1 MKRKKQIAWVLTAIL
16 MVFCACTGSIYA
28 AGANCGGLEEKDVFY
43 PEKDDVIQ
51 DPALHWAVRAAMNI
65 TWEKRKLT
73 KEDVA
78 SSYVKYISYE
88 QSSHPENFTD
98 WKMPWYVESLDGLQ
112 YATSARQIDIGYT
125 AYKPGKR
132 IKDLSPI
139 SNLTQLD
146 QLFLKGDGIDD
157 ISDLKNLTN
166 LTSLWLNENKIQDI
180 SAVQGMKKLSQLSL
194 CGNKLT
200 DVQAAMDLP
209 KLRSLDL
216 SRNAIE
222 TLPEDM
228 SGLKNLISL
237 DLSDNPGITD
247 VSSVASVKTLQRLSL
262 VGDNAIKDIRPLANL
277 TSLDEEQTYLP
288 AGCSKK
294 DLFAAIAVNR
304 NMEEFSVSNMT
315 AADFNAVDKALES
328 YEKLTDEQKTY
339 IDSGKV
345 QAIRDNK
352 AKVEKGEEPDSYP
365 EYENNAPKT
374 PIFDRIEIKVV
385 NRKGVP
391 LEGVSFV
398 KEKKT
403 EYVDETENLTTDEN
417 GMLILKHKDWDAVYD
432 KIIIHPADGLKTDPG
447 EITYTVAYGGE
458 GGPTRVTG
466 TVNGKK
472 ATGLETLKFVLQE
485 DGEEE
490 ALENLSA
497 LVEKVQKT
505 AGEKEEFRYTS
516 ESWET
521 YEAILEKARN
531 MVKNQSGTAAQ
542 MNDVG
547 KKLQEAFDGL
557 QKVKHLTTIKLTI
570 RNKDGKHIGRAYKFQ
585 VRNTK
590 NHANAWNEYSDEKTG
605 IAYIPVSPGWTEGTV
620 WEIRA
625 CVQEPMDM
633 EPIMVTTAK
642 DGNQWYFKTIDGKP
656 ADVDFERTVS
666 VWTKGEKPDVGKVV
680 AVSLSETSYTYNGKV
695 RTPSVKAKDSAGNA
709 IPKSEYTVKYDSGR
723 KNVGQYKATITF
735 KGKYSGTY
743 YRTFRVLP
751 KGTKLKKVS
760 AGKKGFTAKWS
771 KQKTQTTG
779 YQVQYSQK
787 KNFKSSA
794 KTVTIRKTKTTAK
807 KVTGLKKKKTYYVRV
822 RTYKTVKISG
832 KKAKLVSAWS
842 SAKKVKT
849 K

>member
-65 TWEKRKLT
+65 TGEKRKLT

-98 WKMPWYVESLDGLQ
+98 WKMPWYVESLEGLQ

-132 IKDLSPI
+132 IMDLSPI
-139 SNLTQLD
+139 SGLTQLD

-166 LTSLWLNENKIQDI
+166 LTSLWLNENQIQDI
-180 SAVQGMKKLSQLSL
+180 AAVQGMKKLSQLSL
-194 CGNKLT
+194 CGNRLT

-216 SRNAIE
+216 SRNDIE

-237 DLSDNPGITD
+237 DLSDNPDITD

-262 VGDNAIKDIRPLANL
+262 VGDNAIKDIHPLANL

-315 AADFNAVDKALES
+315 AADFNAVEKALES

-352 AKVEKGEEPDSYP
+352 AKVEMGEEPDSYP
-365 EYENNAPKT
+365 QYENNAPKT

-516 ESWET
+516 ESWEN

-656 ADVDFERTVS
+656 ANVDFERTVS
-666 VWTKGEKPDVGKVV
+666 VWTKGEKPDVGKVA

-695 RTPSVKAKDSAGNA
+695 RTPSVKAKDSVGNA

-735 KGKYSGTY
+735 RGKYSGTY

-760 AGKKGFTAKWS
+760 AGKKSFTAKWS

-787 KNFKSSA
+787 KNFKNSA
-794 KTVTIRKTKTTAK
+794 KTVTIGKTKTTAK
-807 KVTGLKKKKTYYVRV
+807 KVAGLKKKKNYYVRI

>member
-1 MKRKKQIAWVLTAIL
+1 MKRKKQIAWILTAIL
-16 MVFCACTGSIYA
+16 MVVCACTGSIYA

-65 TWEKRKLT
+65 TGEKRKLT

-98 WKMPWYVESLDGLQ
+98 WKMPWYVESLEGLQ

-125 AYKPGKR
+125 AYKQGKK

-139 SNLTQLD
+139 SGLTQLD

-157 ISDLKNLTN
+157 ISALKNLTN
-166 LTSLWLNENKIQDI
+166 LTSLWLNENQIQDI

-228 SGLKNLISL
+228 SGLKSLISL
-237 DLSDNPGITD
+237 DLSDNLGITD

-288 AGCSKK
+288 TGYSKE

-432 KIIIHPADGLKTDPG
+432 KIIIHPADGTKTNPG
-447 EITYTVAYGGE
+447 EITYTVTYGGE

-490 ALENLSA
+490 ALKNLSA

-505 AGEKEEFRYTS
+505 AGEKEGFRYTS
-516 ESWET
+516 KSWES
-521 YEAILEKARN
+521 YEKILEKARN
-531 MVKNQSGTAAQ
+531 MVKNQSGTVAQ
-542 MNDVG
+542 MNDTV
-547 KKLQEAFDGL
+547 KKLQEAFEGL
-557 QKVKHLTTIKLTI
+557 QKEKHLTTIKLTI

-590 NHANAWNEYSDEKTG
+590 DHANAWNEYSDEETG
-605 IAYIPVSPGWTEGTV
+605 TAYISVSPGWTEGTV

-633 EPIMVTTAK
+633 EPITVTTAK
-642 DGNQWYFKTIDGKP
+642 DGNRWYFKTIDGKP

-666 VWTKGEKPDVGKVV
+666 VWTKDEKSDAGKVASV
-680 AVSLSETSYTYNGKV
+680 ALSEASYTYNGKV
-695 RTPSVKAKDSAGNA
+695 RTPFVKAKDSAGNM

-743 YRTFRVLP
+743 CKTFRILP

-771 KQKTQTTG
+771 RQKTQTTG

-787 KNFKSSA
+787 KNFKSGA
-794 KTVTIRKTKTTAK
+794 KTVTIGKTKTAAK
-807 KVTGLKKKKTYYVRV
+807 KVTGLKKKKTYYVRI

-832 KKAKLVSAWS
+832 KKANVVSAWS

>member
-1 MKRKKQIAWVLTAIL
+1 MKRKKQIAWILTAIW

-65 TWEKRKLT
+65 TGEKRKLT

-98 WKMPWYVESLDGLQ
+98 WKMPWYVESLEGLQ

-125 AYKPGKR
+125 ANKPGQKIR
-132 IKDLSPI
+132 DLSPI
-139 SNLTQLD
+139 SGLTQLD

-157 ISDLKNLTN
+157 ISALKNLTN
-166 LTSLWLNENKIQDI
+166 LTSLWLNENQIQDI

-209 KLRSLDL
+209 RLRSLDL

-247 VSSVASVKTLQRLSL
+247 VSSVSSVKTLQRLSL

-288 AGCSKK
+288 AGCSKT

-315 AADFNAVDKALES
+315 AADFNAVEKALES

-365 EYENNAPKT
+365 EYENNALKT

-391 LEGVSFV
+391 LEGIPFV

-417 GMLILKHKDWDAVYD
+417 GMLILKHKNWDAVYD
-432 KIIIHPADGLKTDPG
+432 KIIIHPADGTKTDPG
-447 EITYTVAYGGE
+447 EITYTVTYGGE

-497 LVEKVQKT
+497 LVEKVQKA
-505 AGEKEEFRYTS
+505 AGEKEGFRYTS
-516 ESWET
+516 ESWEN
-521 YEAILEKARN
+521 YEAILEKARS
-531 MVKNQSGTAAQ
+531 MVKNQSGTVAQ
-542 MNDVG
+542 MNDIG

-633 EPIMVTTAK
+633 EPITVTTAK
-642 DGNQWYFKTIDGKP
+642 DGNRWYFKTIDGKP

-666 VWTKGEKPDVGKVV
+666 VWTKDEKSDAGKV
-680 AVSLSETSYTYNGKV
+680 ASVSLSEASYTYNGKV
-695 RTPSVKAKDSAGNA
+695 RTPFVKVKDSAGNM

-743 YRTFRVLP
+743 CKTFRILP

-760 AGKKGFTAKWS
+760 AGKKSFTARWS

-779 YQVQYSQK
+779 YQVQYSLK
-787 KNFKSSA
+787 KSFKSGT
-794 KTVTIRKTKTTAK
+794 KTATIGKAKTTAK

>member
-1 MKRKKQIAWVLTAIL
+1 MKRKKQIAWILTAIL
-16 MVFCACTGSIYA
+16 MVVCACTGSIYA

-65 TWEKRKLT
+65 TGEKRKLT

-98 WKMPWYVESLDGLQ
+98 WKMPWYVESLEGLQ

-125 AYKPGKR
+125 AYKQGKR

-139 SNLTQLD
+139 SGLTQLD

-157 ISDLKNLTN
+157 ISALKNLTN
-166 LTSLWLNENKIQDI
+166 LTSLWLNENQIQDI

-194 CGNKLT
+194 CGNRLT

-288 AGCSKK
+288 AGCSKT

-315 AADFNAVDKALES
+315 SADLNAVEKALES
-328 YEKLTDEQKTY
+328 YEKLTEEQKTY
-339 IDSGKV
+339 IDKGKV
-345 QAIRDNK
+345 QAIRNNK
-352 AKVEKGEEPDSYP
+352 AKVEKDETPDSYP

-432 KIIIHPADGLKTDPG
+432 KIIIHPADGTKTDPG
-447 EITYTVAYGGE
+447 EIAYTVTYGGE

-490 ALENLSA
+490 ALKNLSA

-505 AGEKEEFRYTS
+505 AGEKEGFRYTS
-516 ESWET
+516 ESWES
-521 YEAILEKARN
+521 YEKILEKARN
-531 MVKNQSGTAAQ
+531 MVKNQSGTVAQ
-542 MNDVG
+542 MNDTV
-547 KKLQEAFDGL
+547 KKLQEAFEGL
-557 QKVKHLTTIKLTI
+557 QKEKHLTTIKLTI

-590 NHANAWNEYSDEKTG
+590 DHANAWNEYSDEETG
-605 IAYIPVSPGWTEGTV
+605 TAYISVSPGWTEGTV

-633 EPIMVTTAK
+633 EPITVTTAK
-642 DGNQWYFKTIDGKP
+642 DGNRWYFKTIDGKP

-666 VWTKGEKPDVGKVV
+666 VWTKDEKSDAGKVASV
-680 AVSLSETSYTYNGKV
+680 ALSEASYTYNGKV
-695 RTPSVKAKDSAGNA
+695 RTPFVKAKDSAGNM

-743 YRTFRVLP
+743 CKTFRILP

-760 AGKKGFTAKWS
+760 AGKKSFTAKWS
-771 KQKTQTTG
+771 RQKTQTTG

-787 KNFKSSA
+787 KNFKSGA
-794 KTVTIRKTKTTAK
+794 KTVTIGKTKTTAK

-832 KKAKLVSAWS
+832 KKANVVSAWS

>member
-65 TWEKRKLT
+65 TGEKRKLT

-98 WKMPWYVESLDGLQ
+98 WKLPWYVESLEGLQ

-166 LTSLWLNENKIQDI
+166 LTSLWLNENQIQDI
-180 SAVQGMKKLSQLSL
+180 AAVQGMKKLSQLSL
-194 CGNKLT
+194 CGNRLT

-262 VGDNAIKDIRPLANL
+262 VGDNSIKDIRPLANL

-288 AGCSKK
+288 AGCSKE

-490 ALENLSA
+490 ALKNLSA

-505 AGEKEEFRYTS
+505 AGEKEGFRYTS
-516 ESWET
+516 ESWEN
-521 YEAILEKARN
+521 YEAILEKAQN
-531 MVKNQSGTAAQ
+531 MAKNQSGTAAQ

-557 QKVKHLTTIKLTI
+557 QKVKHLTTIKVTI

-633 EPIMVTTAK
+633 EPIMVTAAK
-642 DGNQWYFKTIDGKP
+642 DGNQWYFKTIDEKT

-666 VWTKGEKPDVGKVV
+666 VWTKGEKPNVEKVAAV
-680 AVSLSETSYTYNGKV
+680 ALSGTSYTYNGKV

-760 AGKKGFTAKWS
+760 AGKKSFTAKWS

-794 KTVTIRKTKTTAK
+794 KTTTIGKTKTTAK

>member
-1 MKRKKQIAWVLTAIL
+1 MKRKKQIAWILTAIL
-16 MVFCACTGSIYA
+16 MVVCACTGSIYA

-65 TWEKRKLT
+65 TGEKRKLT

-98 WKMPWYVESLDGLQ
+98 WKMPWYVESLEGLQ

-125 AYKPGKR
+125 AYKQGKR

-139 SNLTQLD
+139 SGLTQLD

-157 ISDLKNLTN
+157 ISALKNLTN
-166 LTSLWLNENKIQDI
+166 LTSLWLNENQIQDI

-194 CGNKLT
+194 CGNRLT

-288 AGCSKK
+288 AGCSKT

-315 AADFNAVDKALES
+315 SADLNAVEKALES
-328 YEKLTDEQKTY
+328 YEKLTEEQKTY
-339 IDSGKV
+339 IDKGKV
-345 QAIRDNK
+345 QAIRNNK
-352 AKVEKGEEPDSYP
+352 AKVEKGETPDSYP

-417 GMLILKHKDWDAVYD
+417 GMLILKHKDLDAVYD
-432 KIIIHPADGLKTDPG
+432 KIIIHPADGTKTDPG
-447 EITYTVAYGGE
+447 EITYTVTYGGE

-490 ALENLSA
+490 ALKNLSA

-505 AGEKEEFRYTS
+505 AGEKEGFRYTS
-516 ESWET
+516 ESWES
-521 YEAILEKARN
+521 YEKILEKARN
-531 MVKNQSGTAAQ
+531 MVKNQSGTVAQ
-542 MNDVG
+542 MNDTV
-547 KKLQEAFDGL
+547 KKLQEAFEGL
-557 QKVKHLTTIKLTI
+557 QKEKHLTTIKLTI

-590 NHANAWNEYSDEKTG
+590 DHANAWNEYSDEETG
-605 IAYIPVSPGWTEGTV
+605 TAYISVSPGWTEGTV

-633 EPIMVTTAK
+633 EPITVTTAK
-642 DGNQWYFKTIDGKP
+642 DGNRWYFKTIDGKP

-666 VWTKGEKPDVGKVV
+666 VWTKDEKSDAGKVASV
-680 AVSLSETSYTYNGKV
+680 ALSEASYTYNGKV
-695 RTPSVKAKDSAGNA
+695 RTPFVKAKDSAGNM

-743 YRTFRVLP
+743 CKTFRILP

-771 KQKTQTTG
+771 RQKTQTTG

-787 KNFKSSA
+787 KNFKSGA
-794 KTVTIRKTKTTAK
+794 KTVTIGKTKTTAK
-807 KVTGLKKKKTYYVRV
+807 KVTGLKKKKTYYVRI

-832 KKAKLVSAWS
+832 KKANVVSAWS

>member
-1 MKRKKQIAWVLTAIL
+1 MKRKKQIAWILTAIL
-16 MVFCACTGSIYA
+16 MVVCACTGSIYA

-65 TWEKRKLT
+65 TGEKRKLT

-98 WKMPWYVESLDGLQ
+98 WKMPWYVESLEGLQ

-125 AYKPGKR
+125 AYKQGKR

-139 SNLTQLD
+139 SGLTQLD

-157 ISDLKNLTN
+157 ISALKNLTN
-166 LTSLWLNENKIQDI
+166 LTSLWLNENQIQDI

-288 AGCSKK
+288 TGCSKT

-315 AADFNAVDKALES
+315 SADLNAVEKALES
-328 YEKLTDEQKTY
+328 YEKLTEEQKTY
-339 IDSGKV
+339 IDKGKV
-345 QAIRDNK
+345 QAIRNNK
-352 AKVEKGEEPDSYP
+352 AKVEKGETPDSYP

-432 KIIIHPADGLKTDPG
+432 KIIIHPADGTKTDPG
-447 EITYTVAYGGE
+447 EITYTVTYGGE

-490 ALENLSA
+490 ALKNLSA
-497 LVEKVQKT
+497 LVEKIQKT
-505 AGEKEEFRYTS
+505 AGEKEGFRYTS
-516 ESWET
+516 ESWES
-521 YEAILEKARN
+521 YEKILEKARN
-531 MVKNQSGTAAQ
+531 MVKNQSGTVAQ
-542 MNDVG
+542 MNDTV
-547 KKLQEAFDGL
+547 KKLQEAFEGL
-557 QKVKHLTTIKLTI
+557 QKEKHLTTIKLTI

-590 NHANAWNEYSDEKTG
+590 DHANAWNEYSDEETG
-605 IAYIPVSPGWTEGTV
+605 TAYISVSPGWTEGTV

-633 EPIMVTTAK
+633 EPITVTTAK
-642 DGNQWYFKTIDGKP
+642 DGNRWYFKTIDGKP

-666 VWTKGEKPDVGKVV
+666 VWTKDEKSDAGKVASV
-680 AVSLSETSYTYNGKV
+680 ALSEASYTYNGKV
-695 RTPSVKAKDSAGNA
+695 RTPFVKAKDSAGNM

-743 YRTFRVLP
+743 CKTFRILP

-760 AGKKGFTAKWS
+760 AGKKSFTAKWS
-771 KQKTQTTG
+771 RQKTQTTG

-787 KNFKSSA
+787 KNFKSGA
-794 KTVTIRKTKTTAK
+794 KTVTIGKTKTTAK

-832 KKAKLVSAWS
+832 KKANVVSAWS

>member
-1 MKRKKQIAWVLTAIL
+1 MKRKKQIAWILTAIL

-65 TWEKRKLT
+65 TGEKRKLT

-98 WKMPWYVESLDGLQ
+98 WKMPWYVESLEGLQ

-125 AYKPGKR
+125 AYKSGKR
-132 IKDLSPI
+132 IRDLSPI
-139 SNLTQLD
+139 SGLTQLD

-157 ISDLKNLTN
+157 ISALKNLTN
-166 LTSLWLNENKIQDI
+166 LTSLWLNENQIQDI

-288 AGCSKK
+288 AGCSKT

-315 AADFNAVDKALES
+315 SADLNAVEKALES
-328 YEKLTDEQKTY
+328 YEKLTEEQKTY
-339 IDSGKV
+339 IDKGKV
-345 QAIRDNK
+345 QAIRNNK
-352 AKVEKGEEPDSYP
+352 AKVEKGETPDSYP

-505 AGEKEEFRYTS
+505 AGEKEGFRYTS
-516 ESWET
+516 ESWEN
-521 YEAILEKARN
+521 YEAILEKARS
-531 MVKNQSGTAAQ
+531 MVKNQSGTVAQ
-542 MNDVG
+542 MNDIG

-633 EPIMVTTAK
+633 EPITVTTAK
-642 DGNQWYFKTIDGKP
+642 DGNQWYFKTIDGKA
-656 ADVDFERTVS
+656 ADVDLERTVS
-666 VWTKGEKPDVGKVV
+666 VWTKGEKPDAGKVTSV
-680 AVSLSETSYTYNGKV
+680 ALSEASYTYNGKV

-709 IPKSEYTVKYDSGR
+709 VPKSEYTVKYDSGR

-743 YRTFRVLP
+743 CKTFRILP

-760 AGKKGFTAKWS
+760 AGKKSFTAKWS
-771 KQKTQTTG
+771 RQKTQTTG

-787 KNFKSSA
+787 KNFKSGA
-794 KTVTIRKTKTTAK
+794 KTVTIGKTKTTAK
-807 KVTGLKKKKTYYVRV
+807 KVTGLKKKKTYYVRI

-832 KKAKLVSAWS
+832 KKANVVSAWS

>member
-1 MKRKKQIAWVLTAIL
+1 MKRKKQIAWILTAIL
-16 MVFCACTGSIYA
+16 MVVCACTGSIYA

-65 TWEKRKLT
+65 TGEKRKLT

-98 WKMPWYVESLDGLQ
+98 WKMPWYVESLEGLQ

-125 AYKPGKR
+125 AYKQGKR

-139 SNLTQLD
+139 SGLTQLD

-157 ISDLKNLTN
+157 ISALKNLTN
-166 LTSLWLNENKIQDI
+166 LTSLWLNENQIQDI

-247 VSSVASVKTLQRLSL
+247 VCSVASVKTLQRLSL

-288 AGCSKK
+288 AGCSKT

-315 AADFNAVDKALES
+315 SADLNAVEKALES
-328 YEKLTDEQKTY
+328 YEKLTEEQKTY
-339 IDSGKV
+339 IDKGKV
-345 QAIRDNK
+345 QAIRNNK
-352 AKVEKGEEPDSYP
+352 AKVEKGETPDSYP

-432 KIIIHPADGLKTDPG
+432 KIIIHPADGTKTDPG

-490 ALENLSA
+490 ALKNLSA

-505 AGEKEEFRYTS
+505 AGEKEGFRYTS
-516 ESWET
+516 ESWES
-521 YEAILEKARN
+521 YEKILEKARN
-531 MVKNQSGTAAQ
+531 MVKNQSGTVAQ
-542 MNDVG
+542 MNDTV
-547 KKLQEAFDGL
+547 KKLQEAFEGL
-557 QKVKHLTTIKLTI
+557 QKEKHLTTIKLTI

-590 NHANAWNEYSDEKTG
+590 NHANAWNEYSDEETG
-605 IAYIPVSPGWTEGTV
+605 TAYISVSPGWTEGTV

-633 EPIMVTTAK
+633 EPITVTTAK
-642 DGNQWYFKTIDGKP
+642 DGNRWYFKTIDGKP

-666 VWTKGEKPDVGKVV
+666 VWTKDEKSDAGKVASV
-680 AVSLSETSYTYNGKV
+680 ALSEASYTYNGKV

-709 IPKSEYTVKYDSGR
+709 VPKSEYTVKYDSGR

-743 YRTFRVLP
+743 CKTFRILP

-771 KQKTQTTG
+771 RQKTQTTG

-787 KNFKSSA
+787 KNFKSGA
-794 KTVTIRKTKTTAK
+794 KTVTIGKTKTAAK
-807 KVTGLKKKKTYYVRV
+807 KVTGLKKKKTYYVRI

-832 KKAKLVSAWS
+832 KKANVVSAWS

>member
-1 MKRKKQIAWVLTAIL
+1 MKRKKQIAWILTAIL

-65 TWEKRKLT
+65 TGEKRKLT

-98 WKMPWYVESLDGLQ
+98 WKMPWYVESLEGLQ

-125 AYKPGKR
+125 AYKQGKR

-139 SNLTQLD
+139 SGLTQLD

-157 ISDLKNLTN
+157 ISALKNLTN
-166 LTSLWLNENKIQDI
+166 LTSLWLNENQIQDI

-288 AGCSKK
+288 AGCSKT

-315 AADFNAVDKALES
+315 SADLNAVEKALES
-328 YEKLTDEQKTY
+328 YEKLTEEQKTY
-339 IDSGKV
+339 IDKGKV
-345 QAIRDNK
+345 QAIRNNK
-352 AKVEKGEEPDSYP
+352 AKVEKGETPDSYP

-417 GMLILKHKDWDAVYD
+417 GMLILKHKNWDAVYD
-432 KIIIHPADGLKTDPG
+432 KIIIHPADGTKTDPG
-447 EITYTVAYGGE
+447 EITYTVTYGGE

-490 ALENLSA
+490 ALKNLSA

-505 AGEKEEFRYTS
+505 AGEKEGFRYTS
-516 ESWET
+516 ESWES
-521 YEAILEKARN
+521 YEKILEKARN
-531 MVKNQSGTAAQ
+531 MVKNQSGTVAQ
-542 MNDVG
+542 MNDTG
-547 KKLQEAFDGL
+547 KKLQEAFEGL
-557 QKVKHLTTIKLTI
+557 QKEKHLTTIKLTI

-590 NHANAWNEYSDEKTG
+590 DHANAWNEYSDEETG
-605 IAYIPVSPGWTEGTV
+605 IAYISVSPGWTEGTV

-633 EPIMVTTAK
+633 EPITVTTAK
-642 DGNQWYFKTIDGKP
+642 DGNRWYFKTIDGKP

-666 VWTKGEKPDVGKVV
+666 VWTKDEKSDAGKVASV
-680 AVSLSETSYTYNGKV
+680 ALSEASYTYNGKV
-695 RTPSVKAKDSAGNA
+695 RTPFVKAKDSAGNM

-743 YRTFRVLP
+743 CKTFRILP

-760 AGKKGFTAKWS
+760 AGKKSFTAKWS
-771 KQKTQTTG
+771 RQKTQTTG

-787 KNFKSSA
+787 KNFKSGA
-794 KTVTIRKTKTTAK
+794 KTVTIGKTKTTAK
-807 KVTGLKKKKTYYVRV
+807 KVTGLKKKKTYYVRI

>member
-1 MKRKKQIAWVLTAIL
+1 MKRKKQIAWILTAIL
-16 MVFCACTGSIYA
+16 MVVCACTGSIYA

-65 TWEKRKLT
+65 TGEKRKLT

-98 WKMPWYVESLDGLQ
+98 WKMPWYVESLEGLQ

-125 AYKPGKR
+125 ANKPGQKIR
-132 IKDLSPI
+132 DLSPI
-139 SNLTQLD
+139 SGLTQLD

-157 ISDLKNLTN
+157 ISALKNLTN
-166 LTSLWLNENKIQDI
+166 LTSLWLNENQIQDI

-209 KLRSLDL
+209 RLRSLDL

-288 AGCSKK
+288 AGCSKT

-315 AADFNAVDKALES
+315 AADFNAVEKALES

-391 LEGVSFV
+391 LEGIPFV

-417 GMLILKHKDWDAVYD
+417 GMLILKHKNWDAVYD
-432 KIIIHPADGLKTDPG
+432 KIIIHPADGTKTDPG
-447 EITYTVAYGGE
+447 EITYTVTYGGE

-497 LVEKVQKT
+497 LVEKVQKA
-505 AGEKEEFRYTS
+505 AGEKEGFRYTS
-516 ESWET
+516 ESWEN
-521 YEAILEKARN
+521 YEAILEKARS
-531 MVKNQSGTAAQ
+531 MVKNQSGTVAQ
-542 MNDVG
+542 MNDIG

-633 EPIMVTTAK
+633 EPITVTTAK
-642 DGNQWYFKTIDGKP
+642 DGNRWYFKTIDGKP

-666 VWTKGEKPDVGKVV
+666 VWTKDEKSDAGKV
-680 AVSLSETSYTYNGKV
+680 ASVSLSEASYTYNGKV
-695 RTPSVKAKDSAGNA
+695 RTPFVKAKDSAGNM

-743 YRTFRVLP
+743 CKTFRILP

-760 AGKKGFTAKWS
+760 AGKKSFTAKWS
-771 KQKTQTTG
+771 RQKTQTTG

-787 KNFKSSA
+787 KNFKSGA
-794 KTVTIRKTKTTAK
+794 KTVTIGKTKTTAK
-807 KVTGLKKKKTYYVRV
+807 KVTGLKKKKTYYVRI

-832 KKAKLVSAWS
+832 KKANVVSAWS

>member
-65 TWEKRKLT
+65 TGEKRKLT

-98 WKMPWYVESLDGLQ
+98 WKLPWYVESLEGLQ

-166 LTSLWLNENKIQDI
+166 LTSLWLNENQIQDI
-180 SAVQGMKKLSQLSL
+180 AAVQGMKKLSQLSL
-194 CGNKLT
+194 CGNRLT

-262 VGDNAIKDIRPLANL
+262 VGDNSIKDIRPLANL

-315 AADFNAVDKALES
+315 AADFNAVEKALES

-352 AKVEKGEEPDSYP
+352 AKVEMGEEPDSYP
-365 EYENNAPKT
+365 QYENNAPKT

-516 ESWET
+516 ESWEN

-542 MNDVG
+542 MNDIG

-656 ADVDFERTVS
+656 ANVDFERTVS
-666 VWTKGEKPDVGKVV
+666 VWTKGEKPDVGKVA

-695 RTPSVKAKDSAGNA
+695 RTPSVKAKDSVGNA

-735 KGKYSGTY
+735 RGKYSGTY

-760 AGKKGFTAKWS
+760 AGKKSFTAKWS

-787 KNFKSSA
+787 KNFKNSA
-794 KTVTIRKTKTTAK
+794 KTVTIGKTKTTAK
-807 KVTGLKKKKTYYVRV
+807 KVAGLKKKKNYYVRI

>member
-65 TWEKRKLT
+65 TGEKRKLT

-625 CVQEPMDM
+625 CVQEPMNM

-656 ADVDFERTVS
+656 ADVEFERTVS

>member
-1 MKRKKQIAWVLTAIL
+1 MKRKKQIAWILTAIL
-16 MVFCACTGSIYA
+16 MVVCACTGSIYA

-65 TWEKRKLT
+65 TGEKRKLT
-73 KEDVA
+73 REDVA

-98 WKMPWYVESLDGLQ
+98 WKMPWYVESLEGLQ

-125 AYKPGKR
+125 AYKQGKR

-139 SNLTQLD
+139 SGLTQLD

-157 ISDLKNLTN
+157 ISALKNLTN
-166 LTSLWLNENKIQDI
+166 LTSLWLNENQIQDI

-194 CGNKLT
+194 CGNRLT

-288 AGCSKK
+288 AGCSKT

-315 AADFNAVDKALES
+315 SADLNAVEKALES
-328 YEKLTDEQKTY
+328 YEKLTEEQKTY
-339 IDSGKV
+339 IDKGKV
-345 QAIRDNK
+345 QAIRNNK
-352 AKVEKGEEPDSYP
+352 AKVEKGETPDSYP

-432 KIIIHPADGLKTDPG
+432 KIIIHPADGTKTDPG
-447 EITYTVAYGGE
+447 EITYTVTYGGE

-497 LVEKVQKT
+497 LVEKVQKA
-505 AGEKEEFRYTS
+505 AGEKEGFRYTS
-516 ESWET
+516 ESWEN
-521 YEAILEKARN
+521 YEAILEKARS
-531 MVKNQSGTAAQ
+531 MVKNQSGTVAQ
-542 MNDVG
+542 MNDIV
-547 KKLQEAFDGL
+547 KKLQEAFEGL
-557 QKVKHLTTIKLTI
+557 QKEKHLTTIKLTI

-590 NHANAWNEYSDEKTG
+590 DHANAWNEYSDEETG
-605 IAYIPVSPGWTEGTV
+605 TAYISVSPGWTEGTV

-633 EPIMVTTAK
+633 EPITVTTAK
-642 DGNQWYFKTIDGKP
+642 DGNRWYFKTIDGKP

-666 VWTKGEKPDVGKVV
+666 VWTKDEKSDAGKVASV
-680 AVSLSETSYTYNGKV
+680 ALSEASYTYNGKV
-695 RTPSVKAKDSAGNA
+695 RTPFVKAKDSAGNM

-743 YRTFRVLP
+743 CKTFRILP

-760 AGKKGFTAKWS
+760 AGKKSFTARWS

-779 YQVQYSQK
+779 YQVQYSLK
-787 KNFKSSA
+787 KSFKSGT
-794 KTVTIRKTKTTAK
+794 KTATIGKAKTTAK

>member
-1 MKRKKQIAWVLTAIL
+1 MKRKKQIAWILTAIL
-16 MVFCACTGSIYA
+16 MVVCACTGSIYA

-65 TWEKRKLT
+65 TGEKRKLT

-98 WKMPWYVESLDGLQ
+98 WKMPWYVESLEGLQ

-125 AYKPGKR
+125 AYKQGKR

-139 SNLTQLD
+139 SGLTQLD

-157 ISDLKNLTN
+157 ISALKNLTN
-166 LTSLWLNENKIQDI
+166 LTSLWLNENQIQDI

-288 AGCSKK
+288 AGCSKT

-315 AADFNAVDKALES
+315 SADLNAVEKALES
-328 YEKLTDEQKTY
+328 YEKLTEEQKTY
-339 IDSGKV
+339 IDKGKV
-345 QAIRDNK
+345 QAIRNNK
-352 AKVEKGEEPDSYP
+352 AKVEKGETPDSYP

-417 GMLILKHKDWDAVYD
+417 GMLILKHKNWDAVYD
-432 KIIIHPADGLKTDPG
+432 KIIIHTADGTKTDPG
-447 EITYTVAYGGE
+447 EITYTVTYGGE

-490 ALENLSA
+490 ALKNLSA
-497 LVEKVQKT
+497 LVKKVQKT
-505 AGEKEEFRYTS
+505 AGEKEGFRYTS
-516 ESWET
+516 ESWES
-521 YEAILEKARN
+521 YEKILEKARN
-531 MVKNQSGTAAQ
+531 MVKNQSGTVAQ
-542 MNDVG
+542 MNDTV
-547 KKLQEAFDGL
+547 KKLQEAFEGL
-557 QKVKHLTTIKLTI
+557 QKEKHLTTIKLTI
-570 RNKDGKHIGRAYKFQ
+570 RNKDEKHIGRAYKFQ

-590 NHANAWNEYSDEKTG
+590 DHANAWNEYSDEETG
-605 IAYIPVSPGWTEGTV
+605 TAYISVSPGWTEGTV

-633 EPIMVTTAK
+633 EPITVTTAK
-642 DGNQWYFKTIDGKP
+642 DGNRWYFKTIDGKP

-666 VWTKGEKPDVGKVV
+666 VWTKDEKSDAGKVASV
-680 AVSLSETSYTYNGKV
+680 ALSEASYTYNGKV
-695 RTPSVKAKDSAGNA
+695 RTPFVKAKDSAGNM

-743 YRTFRVLP
+743 CKAFRILP

-760 AGKKGFTAKWS
+760 AGKKSFTAKWS
-771 KQKTQTTG
+771 RQKTQTTG

-787 KNFKSSA
+787 KNFKSGA
-794 KTVTIRKTKTTAK
+794 KTVTIGKTKTTAK

-832 KKAKLVSAWS
+832 KKANVVSAWS

>member
-1 MKRKKQIAWVLTAIL
+1 MKRKKQIAWILTAIL

-65 TWEKRKLT
+65 TGEKRKLT

-98 WKMPWYVESLDGLQ
+98 WKMPWYVESLEGLQ

-125 AYKPGKR
+125 AYKQGKR

-139 SNLTQLD
+139 SGLTQLD
-146 QLFLKGDGIDD
+146 ELFLKGDGIDD
-157 ISDLKNLTN
+157 ISALKNLTN
-166 LTSLWLNENKIQDI
+166 LTSLWLNENQIQDI

-277 TSLDEEQTYLP
+277 TSLHEEQTYLP
-288 AGCSKK
+288 AGCSKT

-315 AADFNAVDKALES
+315 SADLNAVEKALES
-328 YEKLTDEQKTY
+328 YEKLTEEQKTY
-339 IDSGKV
+339 IDKGKV
-345 QAIRDNK
+345 QAIRNNK
-352 AKVEKGEEPDSYP
+352 AKVEKGETPDSYP

-432 KIIIHPADGLKTDPG
+432 KIIIHPADGTKTDPG
-447 EITYTVAYGGE
+447 EITYTVTYGGE

-490 ALENLSA
+490 ALKNLSA

-505 AGEKEEFRYTS
+505 AGEKEGFRYTS
-516 ESWET
+516 ESWES
-521 YEAILEKARN
+521 YEKILEKARN
-531 MVKNQSGTAAQ
+531 MVKNQSGTVAQ
-542 MNDVG
+542 MNDIG

-666 VWTKGEKPDVGKVV
+666 VWTKGEKPDAGKVASV
-680 AVSLSETSYTYNGKV
+680 ALSGTSYTYNGKV
-695 RTPSVKAKDSAGNA
+695 RTPSVKAKDSSGNA
-709 IPKSEYTVKYDSGR
+709 IPKSGYTVKYDSGR

-743 YRTFRVLP
+743 CKTFRILP

-760 AGKKGFTAKWS
+760 AGKKSFTAKWS
-771 KQKTQTTG
+771 RQKTQITG

-787 KNFKSSA
+787 KNFKSGA
-794 KTVTIRKTKTTAK
+794 KTVTIGKTKTTAK
-807 KVTGLKKKKTYYVRV
+807 KVTGLKKKKTYYVRI

-832 KKAKLVSAWS
+832 KKANVVSAWS

>member
-1 MKRKKQIAWVLTAIL
+1 MKRKKQIAWILTAIL
-16 MVFCACTGSIYA
+16 MVVCACTGSIYA

-65 TWEKRKLT
+65 TGEKRKLT

-98 WKMPWYVESLDGLQ
+98 WKMPWYVESLEGLQ

-125 AYKPGKR
+125 AYKQGKR

-139 SNLTQLD
+139 SGLTQLD

-166 LTSLWLNENKIQDI
+166 LTSLWLNENQIQDI

-288 AGCSKK
+288 AGCSKT

-315 AADFNAVDKALES
+315 SADLNAVEKALES
-328 YEKLTDEQKTY
+328 YEKLTEEQKTY
-339 IDSGKV
+339 IDKGKV
-345 QAIRDNK
+345 QAIRNNK
-352 AKVEKGEEPDSYP
+352 AKVEKGETPDSYP

-391 LEGVSFV
+391 LEGIPFV

-432 KIIIHPADGLKTDPG
+432 KIIIHPADGTKTDPG
-447 EITYTVAYGGE
+447 EITYTVTYGGE

-505 AGEKEEFRYTS
+505 AGEKEGFRYTS
-516 ESWET
+516 ESWEN
-521 YEAILEKARN
+521 YEAILEKARS
-531 MVKNQSGTAAQ
+531 MVKNQSGTVAQ
-542 MNDVG
+542 MNDIG

-590 NHANAWNEYSDEKTG
+590 NHANAWNEYSDEKMG

-666 VWTKGEKPDVGKVV
+666 VWTKGEKPDEGKVASV
-680 AVSLSETSYTYNGKV
+680 ALSGTSYTYNGKV
-695 RTPSVKAKDSAGNA
+695 RTPFVKAKDSSGNA

-743 YRTFRVLP
+743 CKTFRILP

-760 AGKKGFTAKWS
+760 AGKKSFTAKWS
-771 KQKTQTTG
+771 RQKTQTTG

-787 KNFKSSA
+787 KNFKSGA
-794 KTVTIRKTKTTAK
+794 KTVTIGKTKTTAK
-807 KVTGLKKKKTYYVRV
+807 KVTGLKKKKTYYVRI

-832 KKAKLVSAWS
+832 KKANVVSAWS

>member
-1 MKRKKQIAWVLTAIL
+1 MKRKKQIAWILTAIL
-16 MVFCACTGSIYA
+16 MVVCACTGSIYA

-65 TWEKRKLT
+65 TGEKRKLT

-98 WKMPWYVESLDGLQ
+98 WKMPWYVESLEGLQ

-125 AYKPGKR
+125 AYKQGKR

-139 SNLTQLD
+139 SGLTQLD

-157 ISDLKNLTN
+157 ISALKNLTN
-166 LTSLWLNENKIQDI
+166 LTSLWLNENQIQDI

-194 CGNKLT
+194 CGNRLT

-216 SRNAIE
+216 SQNAIE

-237 DLSDNPGITD
+237 NLSDNPGITD
-247 VSSVASVKTLQRLSL
+247 VSSVASVKTLQRFSL

-288 AGCSKK
+288 AGCSKT

-315 AADFNAVDKALES
+315 SADLNAVEKALES
-328 YEKLTDEQKTY
+328 YEKLTEEQKTY
-339 IDSGKV
+339 IDKGKV
-345 QAIRDNK
+345 QAIRNNK
-352 AKVEKGEEPDSYP
+352 AKVEKGETPDSYP

-432 KIIIHPADGLKTDPG
+432 KIIIHPADGTKTDPG
-447 EITYTVAYGGE
+447 EITYTVTYGGE

-490 ALENLSA
+490 ALKNLSA

-505 AGEKEEFRYTS
+505 AGEKEGFRYTS
-516 ESWET
+516 ESWES
-521 YEAILEKARN
+521 YEKILEKARN
-531 MVKNQSGTAAQ
+531 MVKNQSGTVAQ
-542 MNDVG
+542 MNDTV
-547 KKLQEAFDGL
+547 KKLQEAFEGL
-557 QKVKHLTTIKLTI
+557 QKEKHLTTIKLTI

-590 NHANAWNEYSDEKTG
+590 DYANAWNEYSDEETG
-605 IAYIPVSPGWTEGTV
+605 TAYISVSPGWTEGTV

-633 EPIMVTTAK
+633 EPITVTTAK
-642 DGNQWYFKTIDGKP
+642 DGNRWYFKTIDGKP

-666 VWTKGEKPDVGKVV
+666 VWTKDEKSDAGKVASV
-680 AVSLSETSYTYNGKV
+680 ALSEASYTYNGKV
-695 RTPSVKAKDSAGNA
+695 RTPFVKAKDSAGNM

-743 YRTFRVLP
+743 CKTFRILP

-760 AGKKGFTAKWS
+760 AGKKSFTAKWS
-771 KQKTQTTG
+771 RQKTQTTG

-787 KNFKSSA
+787 KNFKSGA
-794 KTVTIRKTKTTAK
+794 KTVTIGKTKTTAK
-807 KVTGLKKKKTYYVRV
+807 KVTGLKKKKTYYVRI

-832 KKAKLVSAWS
+832 KKANVVSAWS

>member
-65 TWEKRKLT
+65 TGEKRKLT

-98 WKMPWYVESLDGLQ
+98 WKMPWYVENLDGLQ

-132 IKDLSPI
+132 IEDLSPI

-166 LTSLWLNENKIQDI
+166 LTSLWLNENQIQDI
-180 SAVQGMKKLSQLSL
+180 AAVQGMKKLSQLSL
-194 CGNKLT
+194 CGNRLT

-216 SRNAIE
+216 SRNDIE

-237 DLSDNPGITD
+237 DLSDNPDITD

-262 VGDNAIKDIRPLANL
+262 VGDNAIKDIHPLANL

-315 AADFNAVDKALES
+315 AADFNAVEKALES

-352 AKVEKGEEPDSYP
+352 AKVEMGEEPDSYP
-365 EYENNAPKT
+365 QYENNAPKT

-516 ESWET
+516 ESWEN

-542 MNDVG
+542 MNDIG

-656 ADVDFERTVS
+656 ANVDFERTVS
-666 VWTKGEKPDVGKVV
+666 VWTKGEKPDVGKVA

-695 RTPSVKAKDSAGNA
+695 RTPSVKAKDSVGNA

-735 KGKYSGTY
+735 RGKYSGTY

-760 AGKKGFTAKWS
+760 AGKKSFTAKWS

-787 KNFKSSA
+787 KNFKNSA
-794 KTVTIRKTKTTAK
+794 KTVTIGKTKTTAK
-807 KVTGLKKKKTYYVRV
+807 KVAGLKKKKNYYVRI

>member
-1 MKRKKQIAWVLTAIL
+1 MKRKKQIAWILTAIL
-16 MVFCACTGSIYA
+16 MVVCACTGSIYA

-65 TWEKRKLT
+65 TGEKRKLT

-98 WKMPWYVESLDGLQ
+98 WKMPWYVESLEGLQ

-125 AYKPGKR
+125 AYKQGKR

-139 SNLTQLD
+139 SGLTQLD

-157 ISDLKNLTN
+157 ISALKNLTN
-166 LTSLWLNENKIQDI
+166 LTSLWLNENQIQDI

-194 CGNKLT
+194 CGNRLT

-288 AGCSKK
+288 AGCSKT

-315 AADFNAVDKALES
+315 SADLNAVEKALES
-328 YEKLTDEQKTY
+328 YEKLTEEQKTY
-339 IDSGKV
+339 IDKGKV
-345 QAIRDNK
+345 QAIRNNK
-352 AKVEKGEEPDSYP
+352 AKVEKGETPDSYP

-403 EYVDETENLTTDEN
+403 EYVDETENLTADEN

-432 KIIIHPADGLKTDPG
+432 KIIIHPADGTKTDPG
-447 EITYTVAYGGE
+447 EITYTVTYGGE

-490 ALENLSA
+490 ALKNLSA

-505 AGEKEEFRYTS
+505 AGEKEGFRYTS
-516 ESWET
+516 ESWES
-521 YEAILEKARN
+521 YEKILEKARN
-531 MVKNQSGTAAQ
+531 MVKNQSGTVAQ
-542 MNDVG
+542 MNDTV
-547 KKLQEAFDGL
+547 KKLQEAFEGL
-557 QKVKHLTTIKLTI
+557 QKEKHLTTIKLTI

-590 NHANAWNEYSDEKTG
+590 DHANAWNEYSDEETG
-605 IAYIPVSPGWTEGTV
+605 TAYISVSPGWTEGTV

-633 EPIMVTTAK
+633 EPITVTTAK
-642 DGNQWYFKTIDGKP
+642 DGNRWYFKTIDGKP

-666 VWTKGEKPDVGKVV
+666 VWTKDEKSDAGKVASV
-680 AVSLSETSYTYNGKV
+680 ALSEASYTYNGKV
-695 RTPSVKAKDSAGNA
+695 RTPFVKAKDSAGNM

-743 YRTFRVLP
+743 CKTFRILP

-760 AGKKGFTAKWS
+760 AGKKSFTARWS

-779 YQVQYSQK
+779 YQVQYSLK
-787 KNFKSSA
+787 KSFKSGT
-794 KTVTIRKTKTTAK
+794 KTATIGKAKTTAK

-832 KKAKLVSAWS
+832 KKANVVSAWS

>member
-1 MKRKKQIAWVLTAIL
+1 MKRKKQIAWILTAIL

-51 DPALHWAVRAAMNI
+51 DLALHWAVRAAMNI
-65 TWEKRKLT
+65 TGEKRKLT

-98 WKMPWYVESLDGLQ
+98 WKMPWYVESLEGLQ

-125 AYKPGKR
+125 ANKPGKR

-166 LTSLWLNENKIQDI
+166 LTSLWLNENQIQDI
-180 SAVQGMKKLSQLSL
+180 SAVRGMKKLSQLSL

-209 KLRSLDL
+209 RLRSLDL

-228 SGLKNLISL
+228 SGLKSLISL

-247 VSSVASVKTLQRLSL
+247 VSSVSSVKSLQRLSL

-288 AGCSKK
+288 SGCSKA

-315 AADFNAVDKALES
+315 AADFNAVEKALDS

-339 IDSGKV
+339 IDSGKI

-352 AKVEKGEEPDSYP
+352 EKVEKGEEPDSYP
-365 EYENNAPKT
+365 QYENNAPKT

-391 LEGVSFV
+391 LEGVPFV

-403 EYVDETENLTTDEN
+403 EYVDEKENITTDEN

-447 EITYTVAYGGE
+447 EITYTVAYGEE

-490 ALENLSA
+490 ALKNLAA
-497 LVEKVQKT
+497 LVENVQKT

-521 YEAILEKARN
+521 YKAILAKAQN
-531 MVKNQSGTAAQ
+531 MVKNQSGTVAQ
-542 MNDVG
+542 IDEAG

-590 NHANAWNEYSDEKTG
+590 NHANAWNEYSDEETG
-605 IAYIPVSPGWTEGTV
+605 TAYIPVSPGWAEGTV

-633 EPIMVTTAK
+633 EPITVTTAK
-642 DGNQWYFKTIDGKP
+642 DGNQWYFKTIDGKT

-666 VWTKGEKPDVGKVV
+666 VWTKGENPDAGKVTSV
-680 AVSLSETSYTYNGKV
+680 ALSGTSYTYNGKV
-695 RTPSVKAKDSAGNA
+695 RTPSVSAKDSAGNA

-723 KNVGQYKATITF
+723 KNVGQYKVTITF

-743 YRTFRVLP
+743 YRTFRILP

-760 AGKKGFTAKWS
+760 AGKKCFTVKWS

-779 YQVQYSQK
+779 YQVQYSLK
-787 KNFKSSA
+787 KNFKSGA
-794 KTVTIRKTKTTAK
+794 KTATIGKTKTTAK
-807 KVTGLKKKKTYYVRV
+807 KVTRLKKKKTYYVRI
-822 RTYKTVKISG
+822 RTYKTVKKSG
-832 KKAKLVSAWS
+832 KKTKLVSAWS

>member
-1 MKRKKQIAWVLTAIL
+1 MKRKKQIAWILTAIL
-16 MVFCACTGSIYA
+16 MVVCACTGSIYA

-65 TWEKRKLT
+65 TGEKRKLT

-98 WKMPWYVESLDGLQ
+98 WKMPWYVESLEGLQ

-125 AYKPGKR
+125 AYKQGKR

-139 SNLTQLD
+139 SGLTQLD

-157 ISDLKNLTN
+157 ISALKNLTN
-166 LTSLWLNENKIQDI
+166 LTSLWLNENQIQDI
-180 SAVQGMKKLSQLSL
+180 TAVQGMKKLSQLSL
-194 CGNKLT
+194 CGNRLT

-288 AGCSKK
+288 AGCSKT

-315 AADFNAVDKALES
+315 SADLNAVEKALES
-328 YEKLTDEQKTY
+328 YEKLTEEQKTY
-339 IDSGKV
+339 IDKGKV
-345 QAIRDNK
+345 QAIRNNK
-352 AKVEKGEEPDSYP
+352 AKVEKGETPDSYP

-432 KIIIHPADGLKTDPG
+432 KIIIHPADGTKTDPG
-447 EITYTVAYGGE
+447 EITYTVTYGGE

-490 ALENLSA
+490 ALKNLSA

-505 AGEKEEFRYTS
+505 AGEKEGFRYTS
-516 ESWET
+516 ESWES
-521 YEAILEKARN
+521 YEKILEKARN
-531 MVKNQSGTAAQ
+531 MVKNQSGTVAQ
-542 MNDVG
+542 MNDTV
-547 KKLQEAFDGL
+547 KKLQEAFEGL
-557 QKVKHLTTIKLTI
+557 QKEKHLTTIKLTI

-590 NHANAWNEYSDEKTG
+590 DHANAWNEYSDEETG
-605 IAYIPVSPGWTEGTV
+605 TAYISVSPGWTEGTV

-633 EPIMVTTAK
+633 EPITVTTAK
-642 DGNQWYFKTIDGKP
+642 DGNRWYFKTIDGKP

-666 VWTKGEKPDVGKVV
+666 VWTKDEKSDAGKVASV
-680 AVSLSETSYTYNGKV
+680 ALSEASYTYNGKV
-695 RTPSVKAKDSAGNA
+695 RTPFVKAKDSAGNM

-743 YRTFRVLP
+743 CKTFRILP

-760 AGKKGFTAKWS
+760 AGKKSFTAKWS
-771 KQKTQTTG
+771 RQKTQTTG

-787 KNFKSSA
+787 KNFKSGA
-794 KTVTIRKTKTTAK
+794 KTVTIGKTKTTAK

-832 KKAKLVSAWS
+832 KKANVVSAWS

>member
-1 MKRKKQIAWVLTAIL
+1 
-16 MVFCACTGSIYA
+16 MVVCACTGSIYA

-65 TWEKRKLT
+65 TGEKRKLT

-98 WKMPWYVESLDGLQ
+98 WKMPWYVESLEGLQ

-125 AYKPGKR
+125 AYKQGKR

-139 SNLTQLD
+139 SGLTQLD

-157 ISDLKNLTN
+157 ISALKNLTN
-166 LTSLWLNENKIQDI
+166 LTSLWLNENQIQDI

-288 AGCSKK
+288 AGYSKT

-315 AADFNAVDKALES
+315 SADLNAVEKALES
-328 YEKLTDEQKTY
+328 YEKLTEEQKTY
-339 IDSGKV
+339 IDKGKV
-345 QAIRDNK
+345 QAIRNNK
-352 AKVEKGEEPDSYP
+352 AKVEKGETPDSYP

-417 GMLILKHKDWDAVYD
+417 GMLILKHKNWDAVYD
-432 KIIIHPADGLKTDPG
+432 KIIIHPADGTKTDPG
-447 EITYTVAYGGE
+447 EITYTVTYGGE

-490 ALENLSA
+490 ALKNLSA

-505 AGEKEEFRYTS
+505 AGEKEGFRYTS
-516 ESWET
+516 ESWES
-521 YEAILEKARN
+521 YEKILEKARN
-531 MVKNQSGTAAQ
+531 MVKNQSGTVAQ
-542 MNDVG
+542 MNDTV
-547 KKLQEAFDGL
+547 KKLQEAFEGL
-557 QKVKHLTTIKLTI
+557 QKEKHLTTIKLTI

-590 NHANAWNEYSDEKTG
+590 DHANAWNEYSDEETG
-605 IAYIPVSPGWTEGTV
+605 TAYISVSPGWTEGTV

-633 EPIMVTTAK
+633 EPITVTTAK
-642 DGNQWYFKTIDGKP
+642 DGNRWYFKTIDGKP

-666 VWTKGEKPDVGKVV
+666 VWTKDEKSDAGKV
-680 AVSLSETSYTYNGKV
+680 ASVSLSEASYTYNGKV
-695 RTPSVKAKDSAGNA
+695 RTPFVKAKDSAGNM

-743 YRTFRVLP
+743 CKTFRILP

-760 AGKKGFTAKWS
+760 AGKKSFTAKWS
-771 KQKTQTTG
+771 RQKTQTTG

-787 KNFKSSA
+787 KNFKSGA
-794 KTVTIRKTKTTAK
+794 KTVTIGKTKTTAK
-807 KVTGLKKKKTYYVRV
+807 KVTGLKKKKTYYVRI

-832 KKAKLVSAWS
+832 KKANVVSAWS

>member
-1 MKRKKQIAWVLTAIL
+1 MKRKKQIAWILTAIL

-65 TWEKRKLT
+65 TGEKRKLT

-98 WKMPWYVESLDGLQ
+98 WKMPWYVESLEGLQ

-125 AYKPGKR
+125 AYKSGKR
-132 IKDLSPI
+132 IRDLSPI
-139 SNLTQLD
+139 SGLTQLD

-157 ISDLKNLTN
+157 ISALKNLTN
-166 LTSLWLNENKIQDI
+166 LTSLWLNENQIQDI

-209 KLRSLDL
+209 KLQSLDL

-288 AGCSKK
+288 AGCSKT

-315 AADFNAVDKALES
+315 SADLNAVEKALES
-328 YEKLTDEQKTY
+328 YEKLTEEQKTY
-339 IDSGKV
+339 IDKGKV
-345 QAIRDNK
+345 QAIRNNK
-352 AKVEKGEEPDSYP
+352 AKVEKGETPDSYP

-391 LEGVSFV
+391 LEGIPFV

-505 AGEKEEFRYTS
+505 AGEKEGFRYTS
-516 ESWET
+516 ESWEN
-521 YEAILEKARN
+521 YEAILEKARS
-531 MVKNQSGTAAQ
+531 MVKNQSGTVAQ
-542 MNDVG
+542 MNDIG

-590 NHANAWNEYSDEKTG
+590 NHANAWNEHSDEKTG

-633 EPIMVTTAK
+633 EPITVTTAK
-642 DGNQWYFKTIDGKP
+642 DGNQWYFKTIDGKA
-656 ADVDFERTVS
+656 ADVDLERTVS
-666 VWTKGEKPDVGKVV
+666 VWTKGEKPDAGKVA

-709 IPKSEYTVKYDSGR
+709 VPKSEYTVKYDSGR

-743 YRTFRVLP
+743 CKTFRILP

-771 KQKTQTTG
+771 RQKTQTTG

-787 KNFKSSA
+787 KNFKSGA
-794 KTVTIRKTKTTAK
+794 KTVTIGKTKTTAK
-807 KVTGLKKKKTYYVRV
+807 KVTGLKKKKTYYVRI

-832 KKAKLVSAWS
+832 KKANVVSAWS

>member
-1 MKRKKQIAWVLTAIL
+1 MKRKKQIAWILTAIL

-65 TWEKRKLT
+65 TGEKRKLT
-73 KEDVA
+73 KEDVT

-98 WKMPWYVESLDGLQ
+98 WKMPWYVESLEGLQ

-125 AYKPGKR
+125 AYKQGKR

-139 SNLTQLD
+139 SGLTQLD

-157 ISDLKNLTN
+157 ISALKNLTN
-166 LTSLWLNENKIQDI
+166 LTSLWLNENQIQDI

-288 AGCSKK
+288 AGCSKT

-315 AADFNAVDKALES
+315 SADLNAVEKALES
-328 YEKLTDEQKTY
+328 YEKLTEEQKTY
-339 IDSGKV
+339 IDKGKV
-345 QAIRDNK
+345 QAIRNNK
-352 AKVEKGEEPDSYP
+352 AKVEKGETPDSYP

-447 EITYTVAYGGE
+447 EINYTVAYGGE

-505 AGEKEEFRYTS
+505 AGEKEGFRYTS
-516 ESWET
+516 ESWEN
-521 YEAILEKARN
+521 YEAILEKARS
-531 MVKNQSGTAAQ
+531 MVKNQSGTVAQ
-542 MNDVG
+542 MNDIG
-547 KKLQEAFDGL
+547 KKLQEAFGGL

-570 RNKDGKHIGRAYKFQ
+570 RNKEGKHIGRAYKFQ

-590 NHANAWNEYSDEKTG
+590 DHANAWNEYSDEETG
-605 IAYIPVSPGWTEGTV
+605 TAYISVSPGWTEGTV

-633 EPIMVTTAK
+633 EPITVTTAK
-642 DGNQWYFKTIDGKP
+642 DGNRWYFKTIDGKL

-666 VWTKGEKPDVGKVV
+666 VWTKDEKSDAGKVD

-709 IPKSEYTVKYDSGR
+709 VPKSEYTVKYDSGR

-771 KQKTQTTG
+771 RQKTQTTG

-787 KNFKSSA
+787 KNFKSGA
-794 KTVTIRKTKTTAK
+794 KTVTIGKTKTTAK
-807 KVTGLKKKKTYYVRV
+807 KVTGLKKKKTYYVRI

>member
-65 TWEKRKLT
+65 TGEKRKLT

-98 WKMPWYVESLDGLQ
+98 WKMPWYVENLDGLQ

-132 IKDLSPI
+132 IEDLSPI

-166 LTSLWLNENKIQDI
+166 LTSLWLNENQIQDI
-180 SAVQGMKKLSQLSL
+180 AAVQGMKKLSQLSL
-194 CGNKLT
+194 CGNRLT

-216 SRNAIE
+216 SRNDIE

-237 DLSDNPGITD
+237 DLSDNPDITD

-262 VGDNAIKDIRPLANL
+262 VGDNAIKDIHPLANL

-315 AADFNAVDKALES
+315 AADFNAVEKALES

-352 AKVEKGEEPDSYP
+352 AKVEMGEEPDSYP
-365 EYENNAPKT
+365 QYENNAPKT

-516 ESWET
+516 ESWEN

-656 ADVDFERTVS
+656 ANVDFERTVS
-666 VWTKGEKPDVGKVV
+666 VWTKGEKPDVGKVA

-695 RTPSVKAKDSAGNA
+695 RTPSVKAKDSVGNA

-735 KGKYSGTY
+735 RGKYSGTY

-760 AGKKGFTAKWS
+760 AGKKSFTAKWS

-787 KNFKSSA
+787 KNFKNSA
-794 KTVTIRKTKTTAK
+794 KTVTIGKTKTTAK
-807 KVTGLKKKKTYYVRV
+807 KVAGLKKKKNYYVRI

>member
-1 MKRKKQIAWVLTAIL
+1 MKRKKQIAWILTAIL
-16 MVFCACTGSIYA
+16 MVVCACTGSIYA

-65 TWEKRKLT
+65 TGEKRKLT

-98 WKMPWYVESLDGLQ
+98 WKMPWYVESLEGLQ

-125 AYKPGKR
+125 AYKQGKR

-139 SNLTQLD
+139 SGLTQLD

-157 ISDLKNLTN
+157 ISALKNLTN
-166 LTSLWLNENKIQDI
+166 LTSLWLNENQIQDI

-288 AGCSKK
+288 TGCSKT

-315 AADFNAVDKALES
+315 SADLNAVEKALES
-328 YEKLTDEQKTY
+328 YEKLTEEQKTY
-339 IDSGKV
+339 IDKGKV
-345 QAIRDNK
+345 QAIRNNK
-352 AKVEKGEEPDSYP
+352 AKVEKGETPDSYP

-417 GMLILKHKDWDAVYD
+417 GMLILKHKNWDAVYD
-432 KIIIHPADGLKTDPG
+432 KIIIHPADGTKTDPG
-447 EITYTVAYGGE
+447 EITYTVTYGGE

-490 ALENLSA
+490 ALKNLSA

-505 AGEKEEFRYTS
+505 AGEKEGFRYTS
-516 ESWET
+516 ESWES
-521 YEAILEKARN
+521 YEKILEKARN
-531 MVKNQSGTAAQ
+531 MVKNQSGTVAQ
-542 MNDVG
+542 MNDTVR
-547 KKLQEAFDGL
+547 KLQEAFEGL
-557 QKVKHLTTIKLTI
+557 QKEKHLTTIKLTI

-590 NHANAWNEYSDEKTG
+590 DYANAWNEYSDEETG
-605 IAYIPVSPGWTEGTV
+605 TAYISVSPGWMEGTV

-633 EPIMVTTAK
+633 EPITVTTAK
-642 DGNQWYFKTIDGKP
+642 DGNRWYFKTIDGKA

-666 VWTKGEKPDVGKVV
+666 VWTKDEKSDAGKVASV
-680 AVSLSETSYTYNGKV
+680 ALSEASYTYNGKV
-695 RTPSVKAKDSAGNA
+695 RTPFVKAKDSAGNM

-743 YRTFRVLP
+743 CKTFRILP

-771 KQKTQTTG
+771 RQKTQTTG

-787 KNFKSSA
+787 KNFKSGA
-794 KTVTIRKTKTTAK
+794 KTVTIGKTKTTAK

-832 KKAKLVSAWS
+832 KKANVVSAWS

>member
-1 MKRKKQIAWVLTAIL
+1 MKRKKQIAWILTAIL

-65 TWEKRKLT
+65 TGEKRKLT

-98 WKMPWYVESLDGLQ
+98 WKMPWYVESLEGLQ

-132 IKDLSPI
+132 IMDLSPI
-139 SNLTQLD
+139 SGLTQLD

-166 LTSLWLNENKIQDI
+166 LTSLWLNENQIQDI
-180 SAVQGMKKLSQLSL
+180 SAVRGMKKLSQLSL

-209 KLRSLDL
+209 RLRSLDL

-228 SGLKNLISL
+228 SGLKSLISL

-247 VSSVASVKTLQRLSL
+247 VSSVSSVKSLQRLSL

-288 AGCSKK
+288 SGCSKA

-315 AADFNAVDKALES
+315 AADFNAVEKALDS

-339 IDSGKV
+339 IDSGKI

-352 AKVEKGEEPDSYP
+352 EKVEKGEKPDSYP
-365 EYENNAPKT
+365 QYENNAPKT

-391 LEGVSFV
+391 LEGVPFV

-403 EYVDETENLTTDEN
+403 EYVDEKENITTDEN

-472 ATGLETLKFVLQE
+472 ATGLEMLKFVLQE

-490 ALENLSA
+490 ALKNLAA
-497 LVEKVQKT
+497 LVENVQKT

-521 YEAILEKARN
+521 YKAILAKAQN
-531 MVKNQSGTAAQ
+531 MVKNQSGTVAQ
-542 MNDVG
+542 IDEAG

-557 QKVKHLTTIKLTI
+557 RKVKHLTAIKLTI

-590 NHANAWNEYSDEKTG
+590 NPANAWNEYSDEETG
-605 IAYIPVSPGWTEGTV
+605 TAYIPVSPGWTEGTV

-633 EPIMVTTAK
+633 EPITVTTAK
-642 DGNQWYFKTIDGKP
+642 DGNQWYFKTIDGKT

-666 VWTKGEKPDVGKVV
+666 VWTKGENPDAGKVTSV
-680 AVSLSETSYTYNGKV
+680 ALSGTSYTYNGKV

-723 KNVGQYKATITF
+723 KNVGQYKVTITF

-743 YRTFRVLP
+743 HRTFRILP

-760 AGKKGFTAKWS
+760 AGKKCFTVKWS

-779 YQVQYSQK
+779 YQVQYSLK
-787 KNFKSSA
+787 KNFKSGA
-794 KTVTIRKTKTTAK
+794 KTTTIGKTKTTAK
-807 KVTGLKKKKTYYVRV
+807 KVTRLKKKKTYYVRI

-832 KKAKLVSAWS
+832 KKTKLVSAWS
-842 SAKKVKT
+842 SVKKVKT

>member
-1 MKRKKQIAWVLTAIL
+1 MKRKKQIARVLTAIL

-65 TWEKRKLT
+65 TGEKRKLT

-98 WKMPWYVESLDGLQ
+98 WKMPWYVENLDGLQ

-132 IKDLSPI
+132 IEDLSPI

-166 LTSLWLNENKIQDI
+166 LTSLWLNENQIQDI
-180 SAVQGMKKLSQLSL
+180 AAVQGMKKLSQLSL
-194 CGNKLT
+194 CGNRLT

-216 SRNAIE
+216 SRNDIE

-237 DLSDNPGITD
+237 DLSDNPDITD

-262 VGDNAIKDIRPLANL
+262 VGDNAIKDIHPLANL

-315 AADFNAVDKALES
+315 AADFNAVEKALES

-352 AKVEKGEEPDSYP
+352 AKVEMGEEPDSYP
-365 EYENNAPKT
+365 QYENNAPKT

-516 ESWET
+516 ESWEN

-531 MVKNQSGTAAQ
+531 MVKNQSGTVAQ
-542 MNDVG
+542 MNDIG

-642 DGNQWYFKTIDGKP
+642 DGNQWYFKTIDGKS

-666 VWTKGEKPDVGKVV
+666 VWTKGEKPDAGKVASV
-680 AVSLSETSYTYNGKV
+680 ALSGTSYTYNGKV
-695 RTPSVKAKDSAGNA
+695 RTPSVEAKDSAGNA

-760 AGKKGFTAKWS
+760 AGKKSFTAKWS

-794 KTVTIRKTKTTAK
+794 KTTTIGKTKTTAK
-807 KVTGLKKKKTYYVRV
+807 KVTGLKKKKAYYVRV

>member
-1 MKRKKQIAWVLTAIL
+1 MKRKKQIAWILTAIL

-65 TWEKRKLT
+65 TGEKRKLT

-98 WKMPWYVESLDGLQ
+98 WKMPWYVESLEGLQ

-125 AYKPGKR
+125 AYKQGKR

-139 SNLTQLD
+139 SGLTQLD

-157 ISDLKNLTN
+157 ISALKNLTN
-166 LTSLWLNENKIQDI
+166 LTSLWLNENQIQDI

-237 DLSDNPGITD
+237 NLSDNPGITD

-288 AGCSKK
+288 AGCSKT

-315 AADFNAVDKALES
+315 SADLNAVEKALES
-328 YEKLTDEQKTY
+328 YEKLTEEQKTY
-339 IDSGKV
+339 IDKGKV
-345 QAIRDNK
+345 QAIRNNK
-352 AKVEKGEEPDSYP
+352 AKVEKGETPDSYP

-417 GMLILKHKDWDAVYD
+417 GMLILKHKNWDAVYD
-432 KIIIHPADGLKTDPG
+432 KIIIHPADGTKTDPG
-447 EITYTVAYGGE
+447 EITYTVTYGGE

-490 ALENLSA
+490 ALKNLSA

-505 AGEKEEFRYTS
+505 AGEKEGFRYTS
-516 ESWET
+516 GSWES
-521 YEAILEKARN
+521 YEKILEKARN
-531 MVKNQSGTAAQ
+531 MVKNQSGTVAQ
-542 MNDVG
+542 MNDTV
-547 KKLQEAFDGL
+547 KKLQEAFEGL
-557 QKVKHLTTIKLTI
+557 QKEKHLTTIKLTI

-590 NHANAWNEYSDEKTG
+590 DHANAWNEYSDEETG
-605 IAYIPVSPGWTEGTV
+605 TAYISVSPGWTEGTV

-633 EPIMVTTAK
+633 EPITVTTAK
-642 DGNQWYFKTIDGKP
+642 DGNRWYFKTIDGKP

-666 VWTKGEKPDVGKVV
+666 VWTKDEKSDAGKVASV
-680 AVSLSETSYTYNGKV
+680 ALSEASYTYNGKV
-695 RTPSVKAKDSAGNA
+695 RTPFVKAKDSAGNM

-743 YRTFRVLP
+743 CKTFRILP

-760 AGKKGFTAKWS
+760 AGKKSFTAKWS
-771 KQKTQTTG
+771 RQKTQTTG

-787 KNFKSSA
+787 KNFKSGA
-794 KTVTIRKTKTTAK
+794 KTVTIGKTKTTAK

-832 KKAKLVSAWS
+832 KKANVVSAWS

>member
-1 MKRKKQIAWVLTAIL
+1 MKRKKQIAWILTAIL
-16 MVFCACTGSIYA
+16 MVVCACTGSIYA

-65 TWEKRKLT
+65 TGEKRKLT
-73 KEDVA
+73 KADVA

-98 WKMPWYVESLDGLQ
+98 WKMPWYVESLEGLQ

-125 AYKPGKR
+125 AYKQGKR

-139 SNLTQLD
+139 SGLTQLD

-157 ISDLKNLTN
+157 ISALKNLTN
-166 LTSLWLNENKIQDI
+166 LTSLWLNENQIQDI

-194 CGNKLT
+194 CGNRLT

-288 AGCSKK
+288 AGCSKT

-315 AADFNAVDKALES
+315 SADLNAVEKALES
-328 YEKLTDEQKTY
+328 YEKLTEEQKTY
-339 IDSGKV
+339 IDKGKV
-345 QAIRDNK
+345 QAIRNNK
-352 AKVEKGEEPDSYP
+352 AKVEKGETPDSYP

-417 GMLILKHKDWDAVYD
+417 GMLILKHKNWDAVYD
-432 KIIIHPADGLKTDPG
+432 KIIIHPADGTKTDPG
-447 EITYTVAYGGE
+447 EITYTVTYGGE

-490 ALENLSA
+490 ALKNLSA

-505 AGEKEEFRYTS
+505 AGEKEGFRYTS
-516 ESWET
+516 ESWES
-521 YEAILEKARN
+521 YEKILEKARN
-531 MVKNQSGTAAQ
+531 MVKNQSGTVAQ
-542 MNDVG
+542 MNDTV
-547 KKLQEAFDGL
+547 KKLQEAFEGL
-557 QKVKHLTTIKLTI
+557 QKEKHLTTIKLTI

-590 NHANAWNEYSDEKTG
+590 DHANAWNEYSDEETG
-605 IAYIPVSPGWTEGTV
+605 TAYISVSPGWTEGTV

-633 EPIMVTTAK
+633 EPITVTTAK
-642 DGNQWYFKTIDGKP
+642 DGNRWYFKTIDGKP

-666 VWTKGEKPDVGKVV
+666 VWTKDEKSDAGKVASV
-680 AVSLSETSYTYNGKV
+680 ALSEASYTYNGKV
-695 RTPSVKAKDSAGNA
+695 RTPFVKAKDSAGNM

-743 YRTFRVLP
+743 CKTFRILP

-760 AGKKGFTAKWS
+760 AGKKSFTARWS

-779 YQVQYSQK
+779 YQVQYSLK
-787 KNFKSSA
+787 KSFKSGT
-794 KTVTIRKTKTTAK
+794 KTVTIGKTKTTAK
-807 KVTGLKKKKTYYVRV
+807 KVTGLKKKKTYYVRI

>member
-65 TWEKRKLT
+65 TGEKRKLT

>member
-65 TWEKRKLT
+65 TGEKRKLT

-315 AADFNAVDKALES
+315 AADFNAVEKALES

-352 AKVEKGEEPDSYP
+352 AKVEMGEEPDSYP
-365 EYENNAPKT
+365 QYENNAPKT

-417 GMLILKHKDWDAVYD
+417 GMLILKHKDWDAIYD

-585 VRNTK
+585 MRNTK

-680 AVSLSETSYTYNGKV
+680 AVSLSEISYTYNGKV

-794 KTVTIRKTKTTAK
+794 KTVTIGKTKTTAK

>member
-1 MKRKKQIAWVLTAIL
+1 MKRKKQIAWILTAIL
-16 MVFCACTGSIYA
+16 MVVCACTGSIYA

-65 TWEKRKLT
+65 TGEKRKLT

-98 WKMPWYVESLDGLQ
+98 WKMPWYVESLEGLQ

-125 AYKPGKR
+125 AYKQGKR

-139 SNLTQLD
+139 SGLTQLD

-157 ISDLKNLTN
+157 ISALKNLTN
-166 LTSLWLNENKIQDI
+166 LTSLWLNENQIQDI

-194 CGNKLT
+194 CGNRLT

-288 AGCSKK
+288 AGCSKT

-315 AADFNAVDKALES
+315 SADLNAVEKALES
-328 YEKLTDEQKTY
+328 YEKLTEEQKTY
-339 IDSGKV
+339 IDKGKV
-345 QAIRDNK
+345 QAIRNNK
-352 AKVEKGEEPDSYP
+352 AKVEKGETPDSYP

-432 KIIIHPADGLKTDPG
+432 KIIIHPADGTKTDPG
-447 EITYTVAYGGE
+447 EITYTVTYGGE

-490 ALENLSA
+490 ALKNLSA

-505 AGEKEEFRYTS
+505 AGEKEGFRYTS
-516 ESWET
+516 ESWES
-521 YEAILEKARN
+521 YEKILEKARN
-531 MVKNQSGTAAQ
+531 MVKNQSGTVAQ
-542 MNDVG
+542 MNDTV
-547 KKLQEAFDGL
+547 KKLQEAFEGL
-557 QKVKHLTTIKLTI
+557 QKEKHLTTIKLTI

-590 NHANAWNEYSDEKTG
+590 DHANAWNEYSDEETG
-605 IAYIPVSPGWTEGTV
+605 TAYISVSPGWTEGTV

-633 EPIMVTTAK
+633 EPITVTTAK
-642 DGNQWYFKTIDGKP
+642 DGNRWYFKTIDGKP

-666 VWTKGEKPDVGKVV
+666 VWTKDEKSDAGKVASV
-680 AVSLSETSYTYNGKV
+680 ALSEASYTYNGKV
-695 RTPSVKAKDSAGNA
+695 RTPFVKAKDSAGNM

-743 YRTFRVLP
+743 CKTFRILP

-760 AGKKGFTAKWS
+760 AGKKSFTAKWS
-771 KQKTQTTG
+771 RQKTQTTG

-787 KNFKSSA
+787 KNFKSGA
-794 KTVTIRKTKTTAK
+794 KTVTIGKTKTTAK

-832 KKAKLVSAWS
+832 KKANVVSAWS

>member
-1 MKRKKQIAWVLTAIL
+1 
-16 MVFCACTGSIYA
+16 MVVCACTGSIYA

-65 TWEKRKLT
+65 TGEKRKLT

-98 WKMPWYVESLDGLQ
+98 WKMPWYVESLEGLQ

-125 AYKPGKR
+125 AYKQGKR

-139 SNLTQLD
+139 SGLTQLD

-157 ISDLKNLTN
+157 ISALKNLTN
-166 LTSLWLNENKIQDI
+166 LTSLWLNENQIQDI

-194 CGNKLT
+194 CGNRLT

-288 AGCSKK
+288 AGCSKT

-315 AADFNAVDKALES
+315 SADLNAVEKALES
-328 YEKLTDEQKTY
+328 YEKLTEEQKTY
-339 IDSGKV
+339 IDKGKV
-345 QAIRDNK
+345 QAIRNNK
-352 AKVEKGEEPDSYP
+352 AKVEKGETPDSYP

-432 KIIIHPADGLKTDPG
+432 KIIIHPADGTKTDPG
-447 EITYTVAYGGE
+447 EITYTVTYGGE

-490 ALENLSA
+490 ALKNLSA

-505 AGEKEEFRYTS
+505 AGEKEGFRYTS
-516 ESWET
+516 ESWES
-521 YEAILEKARN
+521 YEKILEKARN
-531 MVKNQSGTAAQ
+531 MVKNQSGTVAQ
-542 MNDVG
+542 MNDTV
-547 KKLQEAFDGL
+547 KKLQEAFEGL
-557 QKVKHLTTIKLTI
+557 QKEKHLTTIKLTI

-590 NHANAWNEYSDEKTG
+590 DHANAWNEYSDEETG
-605 IAYIPVSPGWTEGTV
+605 TAYISVSPGWTEGTV

-633 EPIMVTTAK
+633 EPITVTTAK
-642 DGNQWYFKTIDGKP
+642 DGNRWYFKTIDGKP

-666 VWTKGEKPDVGKVV
+666 VWTKDEKSDAGKVASV
-680 AVSLSETSYTYNGKV
+680 ALSEASYTYNGKV
-695 RTPSVKAKDSAGNA
+695 RTPFVKAKDSAGNM

-743 YRTFRVLP
+743 CKTFRILP

-760 AGKKGFTAKWS
+760 AGKKSFTAKWS
-771 KQKTQTTG
+771 RQKTQTTG

-787 KNFKSSA
+787 KNFKSGA
-794 KTVTIRKTKTTAK
+794 KTVTIGKTKTTAK

-832 KKAKLVSAWS
+832 KKANVVSAWS

>member
-1 MKRKKQIAWVLTAIL
+1 MKRKKQIAWILAAIL

-43 PEKDDVIQ
+43 PEDDDVIQ

-65 TWEKRKLT
+65 TGEKRKLT

-88 QSSHPENFTD
+88 QSFHPENFTD
-98 WKMPWYVESLDGLQ
+98 WKMPWYVESLEGLQ
-112 YATSARQIDIGYT
+112 YATSAQQIDIGYT

-132 IKDLSPI
+132 IMDLSPI
-139 SNLTQLD
+139 SGLTQLD

-166 LTSLWLNENKIQDI
+166 LTSLWLNENQIQDI
-180 SAVQGMKKLSQLSL
+180 SAVRGMKKLSQLSL

-209 KLRSLDL
+209 RLRSLDL

-228 SGLKNLISL
+228 SGLKSLISL

-247 VSSVASVKTLQRLSL
+247 VSSVSSVKSLQRLSL

-288 AGCSKK
+288 SGCSKA
-294 DLFAAIAVNR
+294 DFFAAIAVNR

-315 AADFNAVDKALES
+315 AADFNAVEKALDS

-339 IDSGKV
+339 IDSGKI

-352 AKVEKGEEPDSYP
+352 EKVEKGEKPDSYP
-365 EYENNAPKT
+365 QYENNAPKT

-391 LEGVSFV
+391 LEGVPFV
-398 KEKKT
+398 KEKNT
-403 EYVDETENLTTDEN
+403 EYVDEKENITTDEN
-417 GMLILKHKDWDAVYD
+417 GMLILKHKDLDAFYD
-432 KIIIHPADGLKTDPG
+432 KIVIHPADDLKTDPG

-490 ALENLSA
+490 ALKNLAA
-497 LVEKVQKT
+497 LVENVQKT

-521 YEAILEKARN
+521 YKAILAKARG
-531 MVKNQSGTAAQ
+531 MVKNQSGTVAQ
-542 MNDVG
+542 IDDAG

-557 QKVKHLTTIKLTI
+557 QKVKHLTAIKLTI

-590 NHANAWNEYSDEKTG
+590 NPANAWNEYSDEETG
-605 IAYIPVSPGWTEGTV
+605 TAYIPVSPGWTEGTV

-633 EPIMVTTAK
+633 KPITVTTAK
-642 DGNQWYFKTIDGKP
+642 DGNQWYFKTIDGKT

-666 VWTKGEKPDVGKVV
+666 VWTKGENPDVGKVTSV
-680 AVSLSETSYTYNGKV
+680 ALSGTSYTYNGKV
-695 RTPSVKAKDSAGNA
+695 RTPSVSAKDSARNA

-723 KNVGQYKATITF
+723 KNVGQYKVTITF

-743 YRTFRVLP
+743 YRTFRILP

-760 AGKKGFTAKWS
+760 AGKKCFTVKWS

-779 YQVQYSQK
+779 YQVQYSLK
-787 KNFKSSA
+787 KNFKSGA
-794 KTVTIRKTKTTAK
+794 KTTTIGKTKTTAK
-807 KVTGLKKKKTYYVRV
+807 KVTRLKKKKTYYVRI

-832 KKAKLVSAWS
+832 KKTKLVSAWS
-842 SAKKVKT
+842 SVKKVKT